1 MKSKMILVFGLVL
14 GGALALNAADLTD
27 ANYVANEGSS
37 PYAWETL
44 ANWQRKDGTPLE
56 ALPGADDWARIGS
69 AFANSTFTLSSSS
82 SLGGLTFAAAGGTLA
97 IEDGGT
103 LGFKH
108 SSNYFADSVADCTLR
123 VKSGGTLNCSN
134 YMRFGYGTA
143 TGTLLLIDEG
153 GVFTTSSNPFYL
165 GCGKACDARIENH
178 GTMTL
183 NVNFFAGYH
192 TGKATATTGVIDNHA
207 TLTTKSTGSNFLYL
221 GSQYNGTGIL
231 TNHVGATANL
241 QMGVI
246 VGAASNSVGRLV
258 NLGTFKESRTFSVGG
273 DEAYCTNST
282 STHFAKGTFING
294 PNAVAW
300 INGEMRVGNA
310 KYGQALIE
318 NYGQLDI
325 GSANARFG
333 FSTKGLCTVTNHPS
347 GTITFSNAVQV
358 AYYEDATI
366 VNDGMIAFTGTSAPE
381 IGYRGSTVAKV
392 LVRGNGLLKGSKNG
406 INIATKNDESSG
418 HVEMSGNARIVDSGA
433 IKMAS
438 GGKSVASLTLRDN
451 AQIVTPTTL
460 FIGVGRNTS
469 TTQAWKQMA
478 TLTLKD
484 NAAITNFNSHVYVAS
499 NLYAKGQLEICDNAM
514 LHFSNKSGGRR
525 IYIGQGLQ
533 NDDNCWAELRL
544 RGGSVMMP
552 TNGYLYVGKSSEVTI
567 CRSFLSGWGKITR
580 HNLEKTGS
588 NDGINMTIYG
598 GAVVAD
604 GEGEAHDLDLSH
616 VRKVNDSSTP
626 GANNSGTNGWYAI
639 NKGRLTYP
647 CRWSKNTYKSLGE
660 YYSRTEPK
668 FVNSVS
674 FAFDSKKDGYLI
686 GQLYAT
692 DRDDIPDGLPADSV
706 ADKTQRLGVWR
717 ATVAKTFELDQVAT
731 GGTVAYADVT
741 VRYDNF
747 RLAALKDADGNLPDD
762 LRLKLYR
769 HDGTSSGR
777 WVKVASLTVAE
788 AEAAGHR
795 IGGRLL
801 KSSDDWNLG
810 FFAVVAEPKKGTNI
824 ILR

>member
-1 MKSKMILVFGLVL
+1 MKKQMLVSGAALV
-14 GGALALNAADLTD
+14 GALALNAADLTD
-27 ANYVANEGSS
+27 ANYVANGGTS

-44 ANWQRKDGTPLE
+44 ANWQRKDGTPLT

-69 AFANSTFTLSSSS
+69 TFADATFTLSSAQSV
-82 SLGGLTFAAAGGTLA
+82 GGLTFAVPGGTLA

-108 SSNYFADSVADCTLR
+108 SNNYFADSVAGCTLR
-123 VKSGGTLNCSN
+123 VKSGGVLDCAN
-134 YMRFGYGTA
+134 YMRVGYNTA

-153 GVFTTSSNPFYL
+153 GAFSNGNIFYL
-165 GCGKACDARIENH
+165 ACGKDCDARIENH

-183 NVNFFAGYH
+183 GANFYVGYH
-192 TGKATATTGVIDNHA
+192 GGKATSTTGVIDNYA
-207 TLTTKSTGSNFLYL
+207 TLTSRSTGSNFIYL

-282 STHFAKGTFING
+282 SKYFAKGTFING

-300 INGEMRVGNA
+300 IGGELRVGNA
-310 KYGQALIE
+310 EYGQGLIE

-333 FSTKGLCTVTNHPS
+333 YSTLGQCVVTNHAS

-358 AYYEDATI
+358 AYNEDTTI
-366 VNDGMIAFTGTSAPE
+366 VNDGTIAFTGTAAPE

-392 LVRGNGLLKGSKNG
+392 LIRGDGVLKGNDKG
-406 INIATKNDESSG
+406 INIAAKNDQSTG
-418 HVEMSGNARIVDSGA
+418 HVELSGNARIVDSGA

-525 IYIGQGLQ
+525 IYIGQGLK

-647 CRWSKNTYKSLGE
+647 CRWSKNNYKSLGE

-674 FAFDSKKDGYLI
+674 FAFDSGKDGFLI

-692 DRDDIPDGLPADSV
+692 DRDDIPAGLPADSV
-706 ADKTQRLGVWR
+706 EDATRRLGVWR
-717 ATVAKTFELDQVAT
+717 ATVAKTYELNQVAT
-731 GGTVAYADVT
+731 GGKVEYADVT

-747 RLAALKDADGNLPDD
+747 RLAALKDADGNLPDG
-762 LRLKLYR
+762 LRLKFYR
-769 HDGTSSGR
+769 HDGTANGR
-777 WVKVASLTVAE
+777 WIKVASLPVAE
-788 AEAAGHR
+788 AEAAGHV
-795 IGGRLL
+795 IGGRLV
-801 KSSDDWNLG
+801 KSTADWNLG
-810 FFAVVAEPKKGTNI
+810 FFAVVAEKTNGSVM

>member
-1 MKSKMILVFGLVL
+1 MNKRILTPGLAL
-14 GGALALNAADLTD
+14 GCALALGAADLTD
-27 ANYVANEGSS
+27 AHYVANEGAS
-37 PYAWETL
+37 PYVWETL
-44 ANWQRKDGTPLE
+44 ANWQRKDGTSLT
-56 ALPGADDWARIGS
+56 ALPGADDWARIDS
-69 AFANSTFTLSSSS
+69 TFANATFTISSAQSV
-82 SLGGLTFAAAGGTLA
+82 GGLTFAAPGGTLA

-108 SSNYFADSVADCTLR
+108 SNNYFGDSVAGCTLR
-123 VKSGGTLNCSN
+123 VKSGGVLECAN
-134 YMRFGYGTA
+134 YMRFGYDTA

-153 GVFTTSSNPFYL
+153 GEFSNGNIFYL

-183 NVNFFAGYH
+183 NASFYVGYH
-192 TGKATATTGVIDNHA
+192 GGKATSTTGVIDNYA
-207 TLTTKSTGSNFLYL
+207 TLTTKSTGSNFIYL
-221 GSQYNGTGIL
+221 GLQYNGTGIL
-231 TNHVGATANL
+231 TNHVGATADL

-282 STHFAKGTFING
+282 SKYFAKGTFING

-300 INGEMRVGNA
+300 IGGEMRVGNA
-310 KYGQALIE
+310 KYGQGLIE

-325 GSANARFG
+325 GSANARLG
-333 FSTKGLCTVTNHPS
+333 YGTKGLCTVTNHPS

-366 VNDGMIAFTGTSAPE
+366 VNDGTIAFTGSAAPE

-392 LVRGNGLLKGSKNG
+392 LIRGDGVLKGNKNG
-406 INIATKNDESSG
+406 INIAAKNDQSAG
-418 HVEMSGNARIVDSGA
+418 HVELSGNARIVNSGA
-433 IKMAS
+433 IRMATL
-438 GGKSVASLTLRDN
+438 GKSVASLTLRDN
-451 AQIVTPTTL
+451 AKVEAPGTML
-460 FIGVGRNTS
+460 IGVGRDAS
-469 TTQAWKQMA
+469 TTQPWAQMA
-478 TLTLKD
+478 TVTLKD
-484 NAAITNFNSHVYVAS
+484 NSAITNMNSHVYIAS
-499 NLYAKGQLEICDNAM
+499 NNYSKGLLEICDNAM
-514 LHFSNKSGGRR
+514 LHFSNKSGARR
-525 IYIGQGLQ
+525 IYIGQWLK

-552 TNGYLYVGKSSEVTI
+552 TNGYLYVGKSSEVTS

-580 HNLEKTGS
+580 HNLEKNGS

-616 VRKVNDSSTP
+616 VRKINDSSSM
-626 GANNSGTNGWYAI
+626 GNNGSGTNGWYAI

-660 YYSRTEPK
+660 YYSRSEPI

-674 FAFDSKKDGYLI
+674 FTFNSGKDGYLI

-692 DRDDIPDGLPADSV
+692 DRDDIPAGLPADSV
-706 ADKTQRLGVWR
+706 EDATRRLGVWR
-717 ATVAKTFELDQVAT
+717 ATVAKSYELDEVST
-731 GGTVAYADVT
+731 GGTVEYADVT

-747 RLAALKDADGNLPDD
+747 RLAALKDGDGTLPDG
-762 LRLKLYR
+762 LRLALYR
-769 HDGTSSGR
+769 HDGTASGR
-777 WVKVASLTVAE
+777 WVKTASVPVAE
-788 AEAAGHR
+788 AEAAGHV
-795 IGGRLL
+795 IGGRLE
-801 KSSDDWNLG
+801 KSSADWNLG

-824 ILR
+824 IIR